1 MPVRDIRC
9 PVCGVEV
16 RMGLPR
22 DATVK
27 GVFESDDETE
37 DDAANRDGSRKLRR
51 LSCSNDHVFGVLFEV
66 EGN

>member
-9 PVCGVEV
+9 PICGVNV
-16 RMGLPR
+16 KMGLPW

-27 GVFESDDETE
+27 GVFETDYENE
-37 DDAANRDGSRKLRR
+37 ESRGRRSQGGKLRR
-51 LSCSNDHVFGVLFEV
+51 LSCPNDHVFGVIFEV